1 MQRIAFLALSQA
13 HQHLHWLPAA
23 LRLAR
28 RPDVEVTV
36 LSGSR
41 AGLDFIRSY
50 DRDGRLKYRH
60 LWAPSLS
67 RDGLFTPPKRRLTL
81 LLHHRAIGRFPVI
94 VTTETTSSLLY
105 RMPGFTSR
113 MVHLKHGAGDREGGY
128 NPKHARF
135 DLTLVNGAK
144 DKERLIARGLATE
157 RNCLVVGYGK
167 FELVRPPAPVFAD
180 DKPVA
185 LYNPHFDPNLSPWF
199 GHAQQIVEAMERI
212 TDWNFVVAPHVK
224 TKHGPKV
231 HAAAANVLVDPGSVR
246 SIDMSY
252 AEAASVYIGD
262 VSSQVYE
269 FLRRPRPCVFLNLD
283 RVAWRGNENY
293 EHWKLGQIVESLD
306 ELEQALR
313 RAREVQPQFEAAQ
326 RKAVALSIAPTD
338 GRASQLQAE
347 VILAFAEG
355 PAALDAW
362 IESHAA
368 GATDGS
374 TPERA
379 LFPRLARHRDPQA
392 RPKRT
397 GSR

>member
-1 MQRIAFLALSQA
+1 
-13 HQHLHWLPAA
+13 
-23 LRLAR
+23 
-28 RPDVEVTV
+28 
-36 LSGSR
+36 
-41 AGLDFIRSY
+41 
-50 DRDGRLKYRH
+50 
-60 LWAPSLS
+60 
-67 RDGLFTPPKRRLTL
+67 
-81 LLHHRAIGRFPVI
+81 
-94 VTTETTSSLLY
+94 
-105 RMPGFTSR
+105 
-113 MVHLKHGAGDREGGY
+113 
-128 NPKHARF
+128 
-135 DLTLVNGAK
+135 
-144 DKERLIARGLATE
+144 
-157 RNCLVVGYGK
+157 
-167 FELVRPPAPVFAD
+167 
-180 DKPVA
+180 
-185 LYNPHFDPNLSPWF
+185 
-199 GHAQQIVEAMERI
+199 
-212 TDWNFVVAPHVK
+212 
-224 TKHGPKV
+224 
-231 HAAAANVLVDPGSVR
+231 
-246 SIDMSY
+246 MSY

-326 RKAVALSIAPTD
+326 RKAVARSIAPTD

-368 GATDGS
+368 SANEES